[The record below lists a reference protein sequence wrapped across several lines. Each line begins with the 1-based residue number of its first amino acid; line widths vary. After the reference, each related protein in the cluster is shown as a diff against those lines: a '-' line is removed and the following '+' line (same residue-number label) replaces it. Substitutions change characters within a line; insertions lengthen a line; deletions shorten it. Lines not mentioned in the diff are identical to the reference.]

1 VKRSTSHHQDGIA
14 LDVRAGTGSDD
25 EFACM
30 HEFAQLNPL
39 FGIHFPMGR
48 RDRPHMEPSGR
59 SSSDLRVAALGVVER
74 RITPC
79 TKMRLM
85 LTDEP
90 LD

>member
-1 VKRSTSHHQDGIA
+1 
-14 LDVRAGTGSDD
+14 
-25 EFACM
+25 
-30 HEFAQLNPL
+30 
-39 FGIHFPMGR
+39 
-48 RDRPHMEPSGR
+48 
-59 SSSDLRVAALGVVER
+59 LRVAALGVVER